1 MSHSPSPLDE
11 SASEPNLDPEKV
23 RDLFANVLKIDQTLG
38 DHVPAKDVA
47 DDADVLKTMLG
58 ASAEELEPD
67 PKPTGEDPHDNAS
80 NAGSSGRASPKA
92 AATASTRGSSVK
104 PTIAKTRRVP
114 PPSALPLSACGKAG
128 GTKTGK
134 RVIGAPSSKPIA
146 SATTTGGLGSDC
158 DDSDGDEVF
167 QSSKYDSEAS
177 DNDDANVATNK
188 SASSSRSGKTKRA
201 PRRPKKKES
210 EVEKAER
217 LLREREESKRVL
229 RLQKT
234 QMRSTQL
241 TRRSSA
247 LEVLDGL
254 IPLGHNKPN
263 IGFTRQHMV
272 EHAMD
277 RLSQKRTLSDSND
290 ATPTTADKNLDVR
303 VCRYLEK
310 DPEAPMN
317 ARERV
322 SNKIEALRNASSVP
336 GALGV
341 LETRRLLRDPEWL
354 PIDDAMH
361 KRKDATHGEFRKL
374 DGAVRELRQ
383 QKDLEAR
390 HVQKR
395 ETWIAAALAAA
406 AN

>member
-1 MSHSPSPLDE
+1 MSHSPSPLDG

-38 DHVPAKDVA
+38 NYVPTKDVA

-58 ASAEELEPD
+58 ASAEELDTD
-67 PKPTGEDPHDNAS
+67 PKPTGEDDPLDNVS
-80 NAGSSGRASPKA
+80 DSGSPDRASPK

-114 PPSALPLSACGKAG
+114 PPSALPLSASSKG
-128 GTKTGK
+128 GVPKTGK

-188 SASSSRSGKTKRA
+188 STSSRSGKSKRA
-201 PRRPKKKES
+201 PRRPKKKKES
-210 EVEKAER
+210 EAEKAER

-241 TRRSSA
+241 TRRQSA

-254 IPLGHNKPN
+254 IPLGHNKPK

-277 RLSQKRTLSDSND
+277 RLSQKRSLPDSND

-317 ARERV
+317 ARECV
-322 SNKIEALRNASSVP
+322 SNKIEALRKASNVP

-341 LETRRLLRDPEWL
+341 LETRRTLCNTEWL
-354 PIDDAMH
+354 PIDDALH
-361 KRKDATHGEFRKL
+361 KRKDATHGAFRKL
-374 DGAVRELRQ
+374 EAPVRELRQ

-390 HVQKR
+390 QAHKR

-406 AN
+406 AK